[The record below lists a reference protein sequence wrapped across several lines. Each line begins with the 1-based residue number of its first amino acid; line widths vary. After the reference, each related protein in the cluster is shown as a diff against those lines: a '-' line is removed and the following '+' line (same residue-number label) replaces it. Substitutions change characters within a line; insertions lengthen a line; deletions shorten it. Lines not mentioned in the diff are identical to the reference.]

1 MYAVSVNIKREM
13 VISPNEEEVA
23 SFKEHTQFNSQ
34 GTNHTLVQTKRAN

>member
-34 GTNHTLVQTKRAN
+34 GTNHTLFSDQKS